1 MSFRVAEGFVEVSM
15 DRAKYDAS
23 LAKLKGQKLDLAA
36 LVKLDD
42 AAAKAQLKALV
53 RPLTIKL
60 QAQVD
65 DAGAKAKT
73 TALGRR
79 ITAQLVVA
87 VDDTAAKAKL
97 ADLARSRTAKL
108 TVQADDTAAKAKIA
122 ALSSGA
128 RSINVALAFDRAKAQ
143 ASLDSLGG
151 KLKVKVE
158 PTLAN
163 YTTYLTQIQRLT
175 RDQRVNITLV
185 IQNLQTYLMQ
195 LDRLTRDQF
204 VNVNPRLKS
213 EVYLRQL
220 DRLTRDQTIDVRT
233 NLVVGDARVRLDAL
247 TRNRRV
253 RVDVDSQGLT
263 GLAGMFSRIGGGA
276 SGASGGISMLG
287 GRMTALVVAAMSAA
301 PTLVSLGQAI
311 ISMGPAA
318 AIAAPALGS
327 LLSIFGA
334 LKLGLGGIGAA
345 FKHAFAPA
353 AGGASAAGAATHAVA
368 DAQTALK
375 IAVRDA
381 ADSNRHAIQAVAAA
395 ERDLADAQRA
405 EKQAQLDLSKARK
418 EAQQQLDD
426 YQQQLV
432 DGELDH
438 RQALLDVDQAKADL
452 DKTLADP
459 TATDLQKQQAQ
470 LAYDQAVQHL
480 KEQEI
485 AQQRLKDE
493 AAAAAQAGVDGND
506 KVQQAVQG
514 VSDAEQGL
522 ADKEQALSE
531 ARISQAE
538 AAEDGAIR
546 VAQAQQAV
554 ADAMQ
559 STGGAAGGAASAIS
573 KLAPAA
579 REFVNAVIALKPA
592 WDAMKLDVQ
601 QTLFKGLA
609 GQLTSVAHQVLP
621 DLRVGLVGTAG
632 VLNQIARNAL
642 DAIGNLSKTGTLK
655 TAFAGINE
663 ALSHLG
669 KVPAQLI
676 TMFGQLTAAAG
687 PAFGRVT
694 QLISDV
700 VGSLS
705 TKLGAAFK
713 SGALTEAI
721 NGALNLVG
729 QFAKLLGDVL
739 GTVGNVLK
747 AAGAAGGDALGML
760 GAVFGELR
768 KVTASPE
775 VQGALTALFA
785 TFQKLATT
793 VAPLVGLA
801 LKELGPVIEALA
813 PPVQMLVSN
822 LGAALQPIIAAL
834 GPVLLAAANAVGALL
849 NAVSPLLPVVGNL
862 IAQLGPAIAPI
873 FEALAK
879 AFEQAAPV
887 VAQLGQVISSVLA
900 PVLAQLPLLMQPLMA
915 LWLTW
920 QTAMLPV
927 VSQLLIALQPALQQL
942 GNAFV
947 QIMIALAPVLVQL
960 GNLLAQCLPPL
971 MKILTPIIGLV
982 GQLASIFAGE
992 LAKTVEQ
999 IVVPAL
1005 RMVTQL
1011 LHGDFS
1017 GAFDS
1022 AKQVVKGMI
1031 NMLIDQFV
1039 TLPVKIVSALGDL
1052 GRTLWN
1058 AGTRLLSGLI
1068 DGIWS
1073 KLGDLRRALSSITDM
1088 LPDWKGPAEKD
1099 ATILGPSGQLLIE
1112 GLMGGIASR
1121 VPALRAQ
1128 LQGITGEIGATPI
1141 GMGAPSITSPG
1152 AVIGVTTSLPAQAA
1166 APTLAPTQAG
1176 STVTIQNLTVSGTWD
1191 LSSAADRTAA
1201 ANAMV
1206 GEIKEALRAYDRG
1219 RAR

>member
-1 MSFRVAEGFVEVSM
+1 VAGSIGRVGSS
-15 DRAKYDAS
+15 AS
-23 LAKLKGQKLDLAA
+23 
-36 LVKLDD
+36 
-42 AAAKAQLKALV
+42 
-53 RPLTIKL
+53 
-60 QAQVD
+60 
-65 DAGAKAKT
+65 
-73 TALGRR
+73 
-79 ITAQLVVA
+79 
-87 VDDTAAKAKL
+87 
-97 ADLARSRTAKL
+97 S
-108 TVQADDTAAKAKIA
+108 
-122 ALSSGA
+122 
-128 RSINVALAFDRAKAQ
+128 
-143 ASLDSLGG
+143 
-151 KLKVKVE
+151 
-158 PTLAN
+158 
-163 YTTYLTQIQRLT
+163 
-175 RDQRVNITLV
+175 
-185 IQNLQTYLMQ
+185 
-195 LDRLTRDQF
+195 
-204 VNVNPRLKS
+204 
-213 EVYLRQL
+213 
-220 DRLTRDQTIDVRT
+220 
-233 NLVVGDARVRLDAL
+233 
-247 TRNRRV
+247 
-253 RVDVDSQGLT
+253 
-263 GLAGMFSRIGGGA
+263 
-276 SGASGGISMLG
+276 ASGGISLLG
-287 GRMTALVVAAMSAA
+287 GRMTALVSAGLSA
-301 PTLVSLGQAI
+301 VPTLVSLGQAI
-311 ISMGPAA
+311 IAMAPAA

-327 LLSIFGA
+327 LVAVFGA
-334 LKLGLGGIGAA
+334 LKLGLGGIGGA
-345 FKHAFAPA
+345 FKQAFAPA
-353 AGGASAAGAATHAVA
+353 TGGASAAGAATHALA

-375 IAVRDA
+375 IAIRDT
-381 ADSNRHAIQAVAAA
+381 ADSNRHAVQAVAAA
-395 ERDLADAQRA
+395 ERDLTDAQRT
-405 EKQAQLDLSKARK
+405 EKQAQLDLIKARK
-418 EAQQQLDD
+418 EAQQQLED

-438 RQALLDVDQAKADL
+438 RQAILDVDQAKADL

-493 AAAAAQAGVDGND
+493 ADAAAKAGVDGNE

-514 VSDAEQGL
+514 VADAQQGVL
-522 ADKEQALSE
+522 DKEQALSE

-554 ADAMQ
+554 ADAMK
-559 STGGAAGGAASAIS
+559 STGGAAGGAASAIA

-592 WDAMKLDVQ
+592 WDALKLDVQ
-601 QTLFKGLA
+601 QTLFKGL
-609 GQLTSVAHQVLP
+609 GDRLTGVAHQVLP
-621 DLRVGLVGTAG
+621 DLRTGLVGTAE
-632 VLNQIARNAL
+632 VLNRVAVNAL
-642 DAIGNLSKTGTLK
+642 DAIGNLSKTGTLRQAFSGI
-655 TAFAGINE
+655 TAGLAPLE
-663 ALSHLG
+663 
-669 KVPAQLI
+669 KVPSQII

-694 QLISDV
+694 QLIADV
-700 VGSLS
+700 VGSFGK
-705 TKLGAAFK
+705 KLGDSFA
-713 SGALTEAI
+713 SGGLTNTI
-721 NGALNLVG
+721 NAALNVVG
-729 QFAKLLGDVL
+729 QFGKLLGDIL

-760 GAVFGELR
+760 GSVFAELR

-793 VAPLVGLA
+793 VAPLVGMA
-801 LKELGPVIEALA
+801 LKELGPVISALA
-813 PPVQMLVSN
+813 PPVQMLISN

-834 GPVLLAAANAVGALL
+834 GPVLLAAAKAVGSLL
-849 NAVSPLLPVVGNL
+849 NAVSPLLPVVGTL
-862 IAQLGPAIAPI
+862 IAQLGPAISPI
-873 FEALAK
+873 FQALAG
-879 AFEQAAPV
+879 AFQAAAPV
-887 VAQLGQVISSVLA
+887 VAQLGQVIASVLS
-900 PVLAQLPLLMQPLMA
+900 PILAQLPVIMQPLMD

-920 QTAMLPV
+920 NTALLPV
-927 VSQLLIALQPALQQL
+927 LSQLLAALQPALQQL
-942 GNAFV
+942 SGAFM
-947 QIMIALAPVLVQL
+947 QIMVALAPVIVQL
-960 GNLLAQCLPPL
+960 GNLLAQVLPPL
-971 MKILTPIIGLV
+971 LSILTPVIKLV

-1031 NMLIDQFV
+1031 NLLIDQFV
-1039 TLPVKIVSALGDL
+1039 TLPAKIVGALGDL

-1058 AGTRLLSGLI
+1058 AGSRLISGLI

-1073 KLGDLRRALSSITDM
+1073 KLSDLRRALSNITNM

-1099 ATILGPSGQLLIE
+1099 AVILGPAGQLLIE

-1121 VPALRAQ
+1121 VPDLRAQ
-1128 LQGITGEIGATPI
+1128 LQGITGEIGTTPI
-1141 GMGAPSITSPG
+1141 GFGTPSLTAPG
-1152 AVIGVTTSLPAQAA
+1152 AVVGAPTTGGAQALGP
-1166 APTLAPTQAG
+1166 APTPVAAG
-1176 STVTIQNLTVSGTWD
+1176 STVTIQNLTISGTWD